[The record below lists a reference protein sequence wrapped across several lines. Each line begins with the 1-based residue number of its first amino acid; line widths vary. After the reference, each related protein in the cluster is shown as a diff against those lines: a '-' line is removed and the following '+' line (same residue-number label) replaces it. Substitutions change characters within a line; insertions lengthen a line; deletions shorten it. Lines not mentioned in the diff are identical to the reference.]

1 MGNGNF
7 KSSFIYINI
16 GKTEFGSLMPM
27 NYSHSI
33 VPPIALTGVN
43 NSVYPGTVCIPQ
55 VGLPAGMT
63 FSVGDNVTI
72 QVVQVA
78 ATGEA
83 VYSVSRTISGR

>member
-1 MGNGNF
+1 M
-7 KSSFIYINI
+7 
-16 GKTEFGSLMPM
+16 
-27 NYSHSI
+27 
-33 VPPIALTGVN
+33 PPIALTGVN